1 LEEELEFLKAVHEQ
15 ELKELQAM
23 AYRDTTSENR
33 EFWKNEMGQCLREIQ
48 QAYDDKIDGIRTEM
62 EGYYNLKVQEVR
74 TGAARNTMESGHS
87 KEESKRLKTQ
97 LGSIRDKLGDLE
109 ARNLALARELEALKR
124 EKEERERE
132 LEEENMLLKG
142 DVAKLRAEMEA
153 MLKELERIIDTKLGL
168 ELEIAAYRR
177 LLEGE
182 ENRAGLRQ
190 IVDSIITGQEERS
203 LIRDM
208 HQELG
213 SATDSSVKFTKGEM
227 SAKTTYQ
234 RTAKGPVTIA
244 ECDADG
250 KFVILEN
257 TGRKEEP
264 LAGWKI
270 KRAVDG
276 DDKPEFIFAEE
287 VILKPADKI
296 KIWAKDSKPADA
308 GVNDLEFIETTWGV
322 GGNIVTKLVNPAGED
337 RASHVQKT
345 NYS

>member
-33 EFWKNEMGQCLREIQ
+33 EFWKNEMGQALREIQ
-48 QAYDDKIDGIRTEM
+48 QAYDDKIDGMRTEM

-74 TGAARNTMESGHS
+74 TGAARTNMETGHS

-97 LGSIRDKLGDLE
+97 LGSVRDRLGDLE
-109 ARNLALARELEALKR
+109 SRNLALTRELEALKR

-132 LEEENMLLKG
+132 LEEENLVLKG

-182 ENRAGLRQ
+182 ENRVGLRH
-190 IVDSIITGQEERS
+190 IVDSIISGQDDVTYQ
-203 LIRDM
+203 L
-208 HQELG
+208 HQSEL
-213 SATDSSVKFTKGEM
+213 SAADSSVKFTKGEM
-227 SAKTTYQ
+227 QAKTTYQ

-244 ECDADG
+244 ECDAEG
-250 KFVILEN
+250 KFLVLEN

-264 LAGWKI
+264 MSGWKI
-270 KRAVDG
+270 KRSIDG
-276 DDKPEFIFAEE
+276 EDRPEFTFAEE
-287 VILKPADKI
+287 ALLKPGDKI
-296 KIWAKDSKPADA
+296 KIWAKDSKPEDA
-308 GVNDLEFIETTWGV
+308 GVGDLVFTEPTWGV
-322 GGNIVTKLVNPAGED
+322 GANIVTRLVNPAGED